1 MTIRM
6 PQFIRQDLARKLVAV
21 GAASLI
27 WFYVDNQLHEVE
39 RFNDVPVELRYDEGA
54 ISLGKTV
61 ATVSVSLRG
70 SRQRL
75 LGIKSNDIRIR
86 AEVPVVAKGVY
97 FYELRLTPDNVRVP
111 TGMRVAEISPAT
123 LMLPVDRLETRR
135 DVPVRVRFNGR
146 LRDGY
151 QAGKVVVVP
160 STVEL
165 RGPTKLLEETREVV
179 TDPVPLDDTVTQ
191 GFEADARL
199 MVPLRVSPSIEA
211 VHVTVEVG
219 RQTVRQA
226 YKDLPLGVL
235 AGPDHP
241 LMLQEPLPPV
251 SVTLLGN
258 QAILETIDAF
268 ALRPFV
274 DINGITVP
282 GRYRR
287 PVQVWVGGLAG
298 VTVEYIH
305 PSMVEVVL
313 DRAAP
318 AAK

>member
-1 MTIRM
+1 MTIRL
-6 PQFIRQDLARKLVAV
+6 PQFIRHDLARKLVALL
-21 GAASLI
+21 AAVLI
-27 WFYVDNQLHEVE
+27 WLYVDNQLHEVE
-39 RFNDVPVELRYDEGA
+39 RFNDVPVELRHDEAA
-54 ISLGKTV
+54 ISLGKAAAAV
-61 ATVSVSLRG
+61 NVSLRG

-75 LGIKSNDIRIR
+75 QGIKSSDIRIR
-86 AEVPVVAKGVY
+86 AEVPVVPKGIY

-111 TGMRVAEISPAT
+111 SGTRVAEISPAT
-123 LMLPVDRLETRR
+123 LMVPVDRLETRR
-135 DVPVRVRFNGR
+135 DVPVRVRFSGR
-146 LRDGY
+146 LRDGF
-151 QAGKVVVVP
+151 QTGKVGVVP
-160 STVEL
+160 STVDL

-179 TDPVPLDDTVTQ
+179 TEPVPLDDTVTQ
-191 GFEADARL
+191 GFEVEARL
-199 MVPLRVSPSIEA
+199 VAPLRVAPSIETA
-211 VHVTVEVG
+211 HVTVDVG

-235 AGPDHP
+235 GGADRV
-241 LMLQEPLPPV
+241 LTLQEPLPPV

-258 QAILETIDAF
+258 QAVLETIDSF

-274 DINGITVP
+274 DISGIAGP

-313 DRAAP
+313 DHVP
-318 AAK
+318 AGK